1 MTAIILPVRTNPGYS
16 QGNSRCRHCDEF
28 ETLGHI
34 LGKCPKGELL
44 RNNRHHTFR
53 SLIACSLR
61 DKRWNVD
68 EEIYCVDVNGTS
80 RRADIFAYNR
90 TTGKGFIIDP
100 TVRMEGD
107 IDQFAMVDREKRKST
122 NHVCIPYFQSKYN
135 VSDIEVIGL
144 YIGARGTI
152 SKDFVNFLKRFK
164 IPLSVIETIVSSVLK
179 ISSIICN
186 QHLFS

>member
-1 MTAIILPVRTNPGYS
+1 M
-16 QGNSRCRHCDEF
+16 
-28 ETLGHI
+28 
-34 LGKCPKGELL
+34 
-44 RNNRHHTFR
+44 
-53 SLIACSLR
+53 IASSLR
-61 DKRWNVD
+61 DKGWKVD

-90 TTGKGFIIDP
+90 ATGKGFIIDP

-107 IDQFAMVDREKRKST
+107 IDQFTAVDSEKKGIYEPC
-122 NHVCIPYFQSKYN
+122 VPYFQSKYN

-152 SKDFVNFLKRFK
+152 SKNFVSFSKKNK
-164 IPLSVIETIVSSVLK
+164 ISLSVIETIVSSVLK